1 MHVCI
6 SALVLRADC
15 ATYMYIY
22 IHVYIHMILSFK
34 DREGNRPEQS

>member
-15 ATYMYIY
+15 ATYMHIYILHTCIYIY
-22 IHVYIHMILSFK
+22 DFK
-34 DREGNRPEQS
+34 LQRKARQPT